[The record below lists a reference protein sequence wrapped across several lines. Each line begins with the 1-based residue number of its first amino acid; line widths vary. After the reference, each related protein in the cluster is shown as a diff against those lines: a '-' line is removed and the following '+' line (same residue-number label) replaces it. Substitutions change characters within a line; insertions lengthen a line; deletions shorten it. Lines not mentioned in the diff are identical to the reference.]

1 MKRIAL
7 IFATLFIL
15 VIGISCASAA
25 NLNSDSTV
33 DEIGYGKFSAHAV
46 DSLVNGGYGG
56 GGSVNPYKPV
66 GVSAVLVNGGYGGGG
81 SVNPYKPVG

>member
-33 DEIGYGKFSAHAV
+33 DE
-46 DSLVNGGYGG
+46 LLNGGYGG

-66 GVSAVLVNGGYGGGG
+66 G
-81 SVNPYKPVG
+81 

>member
-15 VIGISCASAA
+15 VIGIGCASAA
-25 NLNSDSTV
+25 DLNSDSTV
-33 DEIGYGKFSAHAV
+33 D
-46 DSLVNGGYGG
+46 DLLNGGYGG

-66 GVSAVLVNGGYGGGG
+66 G
-81 SVNPYKPVG
+81 